1 VLYGVPSA
9 KNHQLDLVCG
19 PQFVAAADTLEACR
33 RIWRRY
39 LCDPK
44 RKVIDASF
52 EKDFAAL
59 FHLNSGGT
67 PP

>member
-1 VLYGVPSA
+1 VPSG
-9 KNHQLDLVCG
+9 KDHQLDLVCG